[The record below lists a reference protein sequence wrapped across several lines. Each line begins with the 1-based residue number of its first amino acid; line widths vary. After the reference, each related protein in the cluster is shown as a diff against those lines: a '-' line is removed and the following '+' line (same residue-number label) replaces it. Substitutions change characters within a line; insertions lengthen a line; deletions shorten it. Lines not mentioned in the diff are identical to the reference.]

1 MKKID
6 KDVQYILTKYGKTFT
21 ALGKEDAGIKEKIK
35 WAEKEY
41 KDYLKNGWRGKEVKG
56 KAIEWIDF
64 ITYLKNKYK

>member
-6 KDVQYILTKYGKTFT
+6 KDAEYVLTKYGKTFT
-21 ALGKEDAGIKEKIK
+21 ALWKEDMEMGNKIK
-35 WAEKEY
+35 WAEKEH